1 MRQFRKWWL
10 CVFVVFG
17 IASGV
22 TSAQEEW
29 MPDPN
34 LRQVVGEALGLSD
47 GKSFKPEHLLQL
59 TQLDG
64 ADRRIVDVTGL
75 EHATSLVWLAL
86 GGNEISDLRPLIKLI
101 RLETLYLWSN
111 PISDISPLVG
121 LTQLGALDLGGCR
134 ISDIMPLAT
143 LIQLKHLNLRYNSIE
158 DITPLKNLTELL
170 ELRLNDNRIVDVSP
184 LANLTMLK
192 DLWIAN
198 NDITDP
204 SPLYGL
210 ALRHLEYDQNCELG
224 SMSITERIQNRTFPS
239 IFAAWGG
246 MGWSPVLNL
255 PSLSDIEHITLH
267 DLYFSSLMFTGEL
280 VETNSGI
287 KVVGNLEAAQ
297 QEREAFLRLNPNMLF
312 LAELRMRDAFPDEY
326 YHEDYPYWL
335 KNEAGERVEG
345 WPGAFLLDFTDLG
358 QQDIIVQQALA
369 VAQCGL
375 YDGIILDW
383 WSENSV
389 VLADG
394 SNAAW
399 GTDETSGYRGYKAEQ
414 EARDN
419 ILQGIRS
426 QVRNDFLILVNGNR
440 TKMPRTGWAI
450 NGTFM
455 ETGRDHDSGYTHA
468 GLIEIESTLL
478 WAEENLREPRINCLE
493 GWGIPTEPP
502 DSLSNL
508 RWMRVF
514 TAMNL
519 THSDGY
525 VLYNDGIQHEHY
537 WYDFWDA
544 ELGQPIGGKAQLYE
558 NREGLFIREFTN
570 GWAVYNRS
578 GKEQE
583 IRLPE
588 EVAGVASDLRNT
600 VHSVPDLD
608 GEIYLK
614 RTTNRHDV
622 NGDGVVNIQDLV
634 IVGGALG
641 EAGQNAADV
650 NGDGIV
656 NILDLVAVA
665 KAFGQ

>member
-1 MRQFRKWWL
+1 MKQFRKWWL
-10 CVFVVFG
+10 CVFVIFG

-22 TSAQEEW
+22 TSAQDEW
-29 MPDPN
+29 MPDLN
-34 LRQVVGEALGLSD
+34 LRQAVRVALELPD
-47 GKSFKPEHLLQL
+47 DTPL
-59 TQLDG
+59 TQLVMNQLIGLDA
-64 ADRRIVDVTGL
+64 ADSQITDLTGL
-75 EHATSLVWLAL
+75 EHAINLTWLSL
-86 GGNEISDLRPLIKLI
+86 GGNEIRNLRPLAGLNQ
-101 RLETLYLWSN
+101 LETLYLWVN
-111 PISDISPLVG
+111 PISDISPLAN
-121 LTQLGALDLGGCR
+121 LIQLRDLDLGGCE

-143 LIQLKHLNLRYNSIE
+143 LIQLRHLNLRYNSIK

-170 ELRLNDNRIVDVSP
+170 ELRLNDNRIADVSP

-192 DLWIAN
+192 DLWITN
-198 NDITDP
+198 NNITDP

-210 ALRHLEYDQNCELG
+210 VLRHLEYDQNCELG

-246 MGWSPVLNL
+246 IGWSPVLNL
-255 PSLSDIEHITLH
+255 PGLSDIEHITLH

-312 LAELRMRDAFPDEY
+312 LAELRMRDAFPDKY

-335 KNEAGERVEG
+335 RNEAGERVEG
-345 WPGAFLLDFTDLG
+345 WPGAFLLDFTDPG

-383 WSENSV
+383 WSEDSV
-389 VLADG
+389 VLADE

-440 TKMPRTGWAI
+440 RKMPRTGWAI

-455 ETGRDHDSGYTHA
+455 ETLRDHDRGYTHD
-468 GLIEIESTLL
+468 GLAEIESTLL

-493 GWGIPTEPP
+493 GWGIPTESP

-514 TAMNL
+514 TTMGL

-525 VLYNDGIQHEHY
+525 VLYNDGIQHQHY

-544 ELGQPIGGKAQLYE
+544 DLGQPVGEKAQRYE
-558 NREGLFIREFTN
+558 NRDGLFIREFTN
-570 GWAVYNRS
+570 GWAIYNRS
-578 GKEQE
+578 GSAQE

-588 EVAGVASDLRNT
+588 QATGVESGLRNT
-600 VHSVPDLD
+600 IHTILDLD

-614 RTTNRHDV
+614 STTNRYDINGDGTVNILDLVVVASGLGTDAPDV
-622 NGDGVVNIQDLV
+622 NGDGVVNI
-634 IVGGALG
+634 
-641 EAGQNAADV
+641 
-650 NGDGIV
+650 
-656 NILDLVAVA
+656 LDLVAVVN
-665 KAFGQ
+665 AF

>member
-1 MRQFRKWWL
+1 MKQFRKWWL
-10 CVFVVFG
+10 CVFVIFR
-17 IASGV
+17 IASAV
-22 TSAQEEW
+22 ASAQEEW

-121 LTQLGALDLGGCR
+121 LTQLRALDLGGCR

-170 ELRLNDNRIVDVSP
+170 ELRLNDNRIFDVSP
-184 LANLTMLK
+184 LANLTKLEK
-192 DLWIAN
+192 LWIQGN
-198 NDITDP
+198 QIVDHT
-204 SPLYGL
+204 PLN
-210 ALRHLEYDQNCELG
+210 ALSLTIFEYDESCVLP
-224 SMSITERIQNRTFPS
+224 SLPTHERIENRRFPS

-246 MGWSPVLNL
+246 IGWSPVLNL
-255 PSLSDIEHITLH
+255 PEKSDLEHMALH
-267 DLYFSSLMFTGEL
+267 DLYFCCLIFGQEFRDTPDGKRVMGEMTQAI
-280 VETNSGI
+280 E
-287 KVVGNLEAAQ
+287 
-297 QEREAFLRLNPNMLF
+297 LRDTYLALNPNMLF
-312 LAELRMRDAFPDEY
+312 IAGLGMREAYPSSFP
-326 YHEDYPYWL
+326 EDSPYWL
-335 KNEAGERVEG
+335 RDENGERIVAWKDG
-345 WPGAFLLDFTDLG
+345 LFLDFTKP
-358 QQDIIVQQALA
+358 IVVDKIVEEAIA
-369 VAQCGL
+369 VSKCGL
-375 YDGIILDW
+375 YDGIFFDW
-383 WSENSV
+383 WTEDGP
-389 VLADG
+389 VLA
-394 SNAAW
+394 NN
-399 GTDETSGYRGYKAEQ
+399 ETGWSEGYVGFKAEQ
-414 EARDN
+414 HARDI
-419 ILQGIRS
+419 ILTRIREA
-426 QVRNDFLILVNGNR
+426 VPEGFLILANTNR
-440 TKMPRTGWAI
+440 RKIPRTGWAI

-455 ETGRDHDSGYTHA
+455 ETGQDHDRGYTHD
-468 GLIEIESTLL
+468 GLAEIESTLL

-493 GWGIPTEPP
+493 GWGIPAESP
-502 DSLSNL
+502 DSPRNL

-514 TAMNL
+514 TTMSL

-525 VLYNDGIQHEHY
+525 VLYNDGIQHQHY
-537 WYDFWDA
+537 WYNFWDA
-544 ELGQPIGGKAQLYE
+544 DLGQPIGEKAQLYE

-578 GKEQE
+578 WKAQE

-588 EVAGVASDLRNT
+588 QATGVESGLRNT

-614 RTTNRHDV
+614 STTDRHDV
-622 NGDGVVNIQDLV
+622 NGDGTVNILDLV
-634 IVGGALG
+634 AVASGFGTDAP
-641 EAGQNAADV
+641 DV

-665 KAFGQ
+665 NAFGQ